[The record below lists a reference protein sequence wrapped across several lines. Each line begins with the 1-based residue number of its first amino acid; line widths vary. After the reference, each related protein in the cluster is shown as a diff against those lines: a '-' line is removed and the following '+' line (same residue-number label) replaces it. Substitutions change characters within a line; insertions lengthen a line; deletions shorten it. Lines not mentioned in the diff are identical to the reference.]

1 MYCGLKTTKCPNL
14 MVKMT
19 KMTKID
25 VFLTS
30 YDHENDVKRK
40 FEYYF
45 WNLREISY
53 KIRPKIFFYKII
65 TWVQIRVTKKKESF
79 LWFSLYIPLK
89 IGYFCPISPKWLS
102 RPLPSH
108 LNLRNKVFLDPH
120 NTPEVTII
128 VIRLCPPPKIL
139 SDRKR

>member
-1 MYCGLKTTKCPNL
+1 MYYGLKTTKCPNL

-19 KMTKID
+19 KMTKIY
-25 VFLTS
+25 VFSTS
-30 YDHENDVKRK
+30 YDHKYDVKRK
-40 FEYYF
+40 VEYHF
-45 WNLREISY
+45 WNPREISY

-79 LWFSLYIPLK
+79 LSFSLYIPLK
-89 IGYFCPISPKWLS
+89 IRFFCPISPQWLS

-108 LNLRNKVFLDPH
+108 LNLRNKVFLGPH

-128 VIRLCPPPKIL
+128 VIKSPPPKIL
-139 SDRKR
+139 SDRKQ